1 MKNRNSKIATLL
13 ILALSF
19 MSYTTIKDKTVK
31 VKESSVVWK
40 GYKVGGEHTGTVG
53 LKSGSLTFDG
63 KTLTGGNFTI
73 DMTSLGSTD
82 LEGEYKGKL
91 DGHLKSD
98 DFFGVEEFPTAT
110 LEITSVSGK
119 DGSYNVNANITI
131 KGKTE
136 AISFPMIVK
145 GDTATASL
153 KIDRTKHN
161 ITYQSPSIL
170 ETLKDKA
177 IYDEFD
183 LNVMLKF

>member
-1 MKNRNSKIATLL
+1 MKNRNSKIALL
-13 ILALSF
+13 LVLALSF
-19 MSYTTIKDKTVK
+19 MSYTTLKDKTVK
-31 VKESSVVWK
+31 VKESSIVWK
-40 GYKVGGEHTGTVG
+40 GYKVGGEHTGTVD

-63 KTLTGGNFTI
+63 KTLIGGNFTI

-98 DFFGVEEFPTAT
+98 DFFGVEEFPTAS
-110 LEITSVSGK
+110 LEITSVSEK
-119 DGSYNVNANITI
+119 NGSYNVKANITI

-136 AISFPMIVK
+136 AIAFPMIVK

-161 ITYQSPSIL
+161 ITYKSPSIL

-183 LNVMLKF
+183 LNVTLKF

>member
-1 MKNRNSKIATLL
+1 MKNRNSKIAMLL

-19 MSYTTIKDKTVK
+19 MSYTTLKDKTVK

-40 GYKVGGEHTGTVG
+40 GYKVGGEHTGTID
-53 LKSGSLTFDG
+53 LKSGSLTFNE

-98 DFFGVEEFPTAT
+98 DFFGVEEFPTAS

-119 DGSYNVNANITI
+119 DGNYNVKANITI
-131 KGKTE
+131 KGETE

-145 GDTATASL
+145 GDTATANL

-161 ITYQSPSIL
+161 ITYKSPSIF
-170 ETLKDKA
+170 ESLKDKA

-183 LNVMLKF
+183 LNVTLKF

>member
-40 GYKVGGEHTGTVG
+40 GYKVGGEHTGTVN
-53 LKSGSLTFDG
+53 LTSASLAFDG
-63 KTLTGGNFTI
+63 KTLTGGNFVI

-91 DGHLKSD
+91 DSHLKSD
-98 DFFGVEEFPTAT
+98 DFFGVEEFPTAS

-119 DGSYNVNANITI
+119 DGDYIVKANITI
-131 KGKTE
+131 KGETE

-183 LNVMLKF
+183 LNVTLKF

>member
-153 KIDRTKHN
+153 KIDRTKH
-161 ITYQSPSIL
+161 IFLQMMQ
-170 ETLKDKA
+170 K
-177 IYDEFD
+177 
-183 LNVMLKF
+183 

>member
-1 MKNRNSKIATLL
+1 MKNRNSKLAMLF

-19 MSYTTIKDKTVK
+19 MSYTTLKDKTVNIE
-31 VKESSVVWK
+31 ESSVIWN
-40 GYKVGGEHTGTVG
+40 GYKVGGEHTGTIA
-53 LKSGSLTFDG
+53 LKSGTLAFDG
-63 KTLTGGNFTI
+63 ANLTGGNFTI
-73 DMTSLGSTD
+73 DMTTINTTD
-82 LEGEYKGKL
+82 LKGEYKGKL

-110 LEITSVSGK
+110 LKITSVTGK
-119 DGSYNVNANITI
+119 DGNFNVKADITI

-136 AISFPMIVK
+136 AISFPMLIK
-145 GDTATASL
+145 DNTATANL

-161 ITYQSPSIL
+161 ITYKSPSLL

-183 LNVMLKF
+183 LNVTLKF